1 MSKILERTFLDQI
14 EKHKGIL
21 YKVSKMYMD
30 NQEDQNDLYQ
40 EIVLQLWKSYTRFQG
55 QSQFSTWMYRVALN
69 TAITYFKKAK
79 QVVGRNEAFDEKM
92 KSMQSSEVDMDIES
106 QVHYLYKAIY
116 LLNDVEKALVFLYL
130 EGFSHQDIGRN
141 LGISEGNAR
150 VKLNRTKSK
159 LQEIIK
165 DQGYEFR

>member
-1 MSKILERTFLDQI
+1 
-14 EKHKGIL
+14 
-21 YKVSKMYMD
+21 MYMD

>member
-1 MSKILERTFLDQI
+1 
-14 EKHKGIL
+14 
-21 YKVSKMYMD
+21 MD

>member
-1 MSKILERTFLDQI
+1 
-14 EKHKGIL
+14 
-21 YKVSKMYMD
+21 MYMD

-106 QVHYLYKAIY
+106 QVHYLYRAIY
-116 LLNDVEKALVFLYL
+116 LLNDVEKALIFLYL
-130 EGFSHQDIGRN
+130 EGFSHQEIGSN

-165 DQGYEFR
+165 NQGYEFR

>member
-1 MSKILERTFLDQI
+1 
-14 EKHKGIL
+14 
-21 YKVSKMYMD
+21 MD

-165 DQGYEFR
+165 NQGYEFR

>member
-1 MSKILERTFLDQI
+1 
-14 EKHKGIL
+14 
-21 YKVSKMYMD
+21 MYMD

-130 EGFSHQDIGRN
+130 EGLSHQDIGRN